1 MQFTHRRLL
10 VYIALFFLVSIG
22 VVFHVFTR
30 VDLMV
35 LSWIQSSVPDSLDR
49 LLSVFSLIGSFE
61 VLTFFLFIFL
71 FPKDR
76 ALFFRVFAVYLMGLG
91 IEIFMKYFL
100 FT

>member
-76 ALFFRVFAVYLMGLG
+76 ALFFVSLQCILWALVLKYL
-91 IEIFMKYFL
+91 
-100 FT
+100 